1 MPGPLRVNLS
11 WHMQQP
17 ADVDF
22 QLIRNG
28 QIFRDS
34 DAPLDF
40 TVVAEDVLMPRSF
53 DGPVIAPFA
62 FSGTIDGVRFV
73 GTGAFERPAV
83 FVLIT
88 HSPQMPCRFSW
99 VIVLRLP
106 CLNRARSCWRAQ
118 GSDYSGAARENI
130 SARINGRRLIKL
142 GDVRGWMQSAEAS
155 GRPNGPVA

>member
-11 WHMQQP
+11 WHMQQT

-73 GTGAFERPAV
+73 GTGAFELTGRIRPDNTFSADAV
-83 FVLIT
+83 SFFLGDSAPAPVPEPGTLMLAGVGIGLLW
-88 HSPQMPCRFSW
+88 S
-99 VIVLRLP
+99 
-106 CLNRARSCWRAQ
+106 RARKHQRSH
-118 GSDYSGAARENI
+118 
-130 SARINGRRLIKL
+130 
-142 GDVRGWMQSAEAS
+142 
-155 GRPNGPVA
+155 